1 MSAMMRSSIPEVSP
15 AWADALLAA
24 RLLARFGPWEANGE
38 VPLLRGIHLRARCG
52 PVLDAWL
59 EQLRALTPDVPIVRF
74 SATADAERLAGGL
87 DLAATLEAGRP
98 VTETGILARAH
109 GGIAV
114 FAMAERA
121 ESVAAS
127 MIGETLD
134 SGNCGGAP
142 SRFALIALDEGAQA
156 DEALCPRL
164 ADRLP
169 LRLDLS
175 AISWREAEGARLAPE
190 PKGEHAAAMPSL
202 PPEIMEAFGEVSLA
216 AGPGSMRLMLNLC
229 AVVRAL
235 AALEGASTVT
245 PDHAGT
251 ALRLVLGAP
260 LSAAEPQQQ
269 ESPPEPP
276 REEPQQDDDGDGASD
291 TDPQEITD
299 MLVEAARAMLPDIAE
314 FFRHDGKRLRSG
326 SAGKAG
332 QKIDEGVRGRAI
344 GHRQRPPASGARP
357 DIIATLRTAAPWQK
371 LRGRLPGGDLA
382 IRKADFRYTRRRQKA
397 HTTTIFAVDA
407 SGSTALDRLG
417 EAKGAVEL
425 LLADCYVRRDD
436 VALIAFRGESAELL
450 LEPTRSLVRAKRS
463 LGVLPGGGAT
473 PLASGLMKTLQLA
486 ASIRR
491 KGQSPLVVILTDGSG
506 NVALDGSMDREAA
519 ARDTQAIARQFAMM
533 QMSSIVIDISRRE
546 RETSRKLAEA
556 MHADYCRLPRAD
568 AAAVS
573 GIVAGYRAG

>member
-1 MSAMMRSSIPEVSP
+1 MSAMMQSSIPDVSP

-24 RLLARFGPWEANGE
+24 RLLARFGPWAGANGDM
-38 VPLLRGIHLRARCG
+38 PLLKGIHLRARCG
-52 PVLDAWL
+52 PVLDVWL
-59 EQLRALTPDVPIVRF
+59 EQLRALAPDAPLVRF
-74 SATADAERLAGGL
+74 SATADSERLAGGL
-87 DLAATLEAGRP
+87 DLAATLEQGRP
-98 VTETGILARAH
+98 VMETGILARAH

-121 ESVAAS
+121 ESMAAS
-127 MIGETLD
+127 LIGEALD
-134 SGNCGGAP
+134 SGKSGDAA
-142 SRFALIALDEGAQA
+142 SRFALVALDEGAEA
-156 DEALCPRL
+156 DEVLCARL

-169 LRLDLS
+169 LRIDLS
-175 AISWREAEGARLAPE
+175 AISWREAEAAQLAPE
-190 PKGEHAAAMPSL
+190 PSGDVLAMPVL
-202 PPEIMEAFGEVSLA
+202 PSAIMEAFAEISLA
-216 AGPGSMRLMLNLC
+216 AGPGSMRLVLNLC
-229 AVVRAL
+229 TVARAL
-235 AALEGASTVT
+235 AALESAGEVT
-245 PDHAGT
+245 PGHAGT

-260 LSAAEPQQQ
+260 LSREEPAES
-269 ESPPEPP
+269 EPEPP
-276 REEPQQDDDGDGASD
+276 SNEPDNTADNDGGSD

-332 QKIDEGVRGRAI
+332 QKIDEGLRGKAI
-344 GHRQRPPASGARP
+344 GHRQRAPASGARP

-371 LRGRLPGGDLA
+371 LRGRVPGGDLA
-382 IRKADFRYTRRRQKA
+382 IRKSDFRYTRRRQKA
-397 HTTTIFAVDA
+397 QSTTIFAVDA

-436 VALIAFRGESAELL
+436 VALIAFRGERAELL

-519 ARDTQAIARQFAMM
+519 ARDTQAVARQFAML

-546 RETSRKLAEA
+546 RETSRQLAEA

>member
-1 MSAMMRSSIPEVSP
+1 MMRSSIPEVSP

-24 RLLARFGPWEANGE
+24 RLLARFGPWTDGGGEA
-38 VPLLRGIHLRARCG
+38 PLLRGIHLRARCG

-59 EQLRALTPDVPIVRF
+59 EQLRALSPDVPAVRF
-74 SATADAERLAGGL
+74 SATADTERLAGGL
-87 DLAATLEAGRP
+87 DLAATLEAGLP
-98 VTETGILARAH
+98 VMETGVLARAH

-121 ESVAAS
+121 ESLAAS
-127 MIGETLD
+127 LIGEALD
-134 SGNCGGAP
+134 SGSCGGAP
-142 SRFALIALDEGAQA
+142 SRFALVAIDEGAQA

-175 AISWREAEGARLAPE
+175 AISWREAEGARLALQAE
-190 PKGEHAAAMPSL
+190 PPPSAAMPAL
-202 PPEIMEAFGEVSLA
+202 PTEIMEAFGEVSLA

-229 AVVRAL
+229 SVARAL
-235 AALEGASTVT
+235 AALENAVSVT
-245 PDHAGT
+245 PGHAGT

-260 LSAAEPQQQ
+260 PSTAEPQPEQK
-269 ESPPEPP
+269 PEPP
-276 REEPQQDDDGDGASD
+276 EEPQQDDASDGTCD

-332 QKIDEGVRGRAI
+332 QKIDEGTRGRAI

-371 LRGRLPGGDLA
+371 LRGRMPGGDLA

-397 HTTTIFAVDA
+397 QTTTIFAVDA

-463 LGVLPGGGAT
+463 LSVLPGGGAT

-506 NVALDGSMDREAA
+506 NVALDGTMDREAA
-519 ARDTQAIARQFAMM
+519 ARDTQAVARQFAMM

-546 RETSRKLAEA
+546 RETSRKLAEV

-573 GIVAGYRAG
+573 GIVASYRAG